1 MFTKKRSKRL
11 LALVLSVMMIA
22 GSTLAVSAGSLAKV
36 TNTINGVYYSG
47 GVQIVSSSRVMAFMD
62 TDDSTVYTYAQGSIR
77 NSDGNIILNLNAG
90 GNGGFYYNNSQLV
103 NASYGTVTFY
113 GSLSRVV
120 GVAYP
125 YV

>member
-1 MFTKKRSKRL
+1 MKKRSKRL

-62 TDDSTVYTYAQGSIR
+62 TDDSTVYTYAQGSIYSASNR
-77 NSDGNIILNLNAG
+77 VVLSVSAG
-90 GNGGFYYNNSQLV
+90 GTGGFYYNRTT
-103 NASYGTVTFY
+103 AIADHGTVSFY
-113 GSLSRVV
+113 GAGGSLV
-120 GVAYP
+120 GTAYP

>member
-1 MFTKKRSKRL
+1 MKKRSKRL

-36 TNTINGVYYSG
+36 SNTINGVYYSG

-62 TDDSTVYTYAQGSIR
+62 TDDSTVYTYARGTIL
-77 NSDGNIILNLNAG
+77 NATGDVVLNLNAG
-90 GNGGFYYNNSQLV
+90 GTGGFYYNNSQLSGA
-103 NASYGTVTFY
+103 NHGTITFY